1 MSILWNFDIKVLLE
15 YDGFLSQIF
24 VVVMNLV
31 FELGLNQTVF
41 LKILKYFW
49 RWTLHLLHNNEKLA
63 YFKHNKIDV
72 WFYFGGCQSIQVHKK
87 MLQF

>member
-31 FELGLNQTVF
+31 LT
-41 LKILKYFW
+41 
-49 RWTLHLLHNNEKLA
+49 KL
-63 YFKHNKIDV
+63 FSSK
-72 WFYFGGCQSIQVHKK
+72 F
-87 MLQF
+87 